1 MSIIVGSARHD
12 ENGKYSGGKPGDQ
25 TGREVSTQA
34 FYVHKK
40 GWDVLRAKSAEVANK
55 IASAMHTAC
64 ANNNIGYSMGSDRYG
79 VVKKGVNTK
88 EKVNC
93 DCSSLVRACIKE
105 ATKKDVGDFSTFS
118 EKSKILASGMFD
130 DAGAYTDG
138 MTLYTGDILVTKT
151 QGHTVV
157 VVSGNSRTEK
167 KDDFYP
173 KYNGTSPSIV
183 TALNAV
189 GEKDTSKAH
198 RAKIAAANGISNYK
212 YTAAQNT
219 QMLNILKAGKLKK
232 A

>member
-25 TGREVSTQA
+25 TGREVSTQV

-40 GWDVLRAKSAEVANK
+40 GWYVLRAKSADVANK
-55 IASAMHTAC
+55 IASAMYTAC
-64 ANNNIGYSMGSDRYG
+64 ANDNIGYSQSDRYG

-88 EKVNC
+88 TKVNC

-118 EKSKILASGMFD
+118 EKSKILSSGMFD

-157 VVSGNSRTEK
+157 VVSGNSRTEN

-173 KYNGTSPSIV
+173 KYTGTSPSIV

-189 GEKDTSKAH
+189 GEKDTSKEH

-219 QMLNILKAGKLKK
+219 QMLNILKNGKLKK

>member
-25 TGREVSTQA
+25 NGSEVSTQV

-40 GWDVLRAKSAEVANK
+40 GWYVLRAKSADVANK
-55 IASAMHTAC
+55 IASAMYTAC
-64 ANNNIGYSMGSDRYG
+64 ANDNIGYSQSDRYG

-105 ATKKDVGDFSTFS
+105 ATGKDVGDFSTFS

-130 DAGAYTDG
+130 DAGEYTDG

-198 RAKIAAANGISNYK
+198 RAKIAVANGISNYK

-219 QMLNILKAGKLKK
+219 QMLNILKDGKLKK

>member
-25 TGREVSTQA
+25 NGSEVSTQA

-40 GWDVLRAKSAEVANK
+40 GWYVLRAKSADVANK
-55 IASAMHTAC
+55 IASAMYTAC
-64 ANNNIGYSMGSDRYG
+64 ANDNIGYSQSDRYG

-105 ATKKDVGDFSTFS
+105 ATGKDVGDFSTFS
-118 EKSKILASGMFD
+118 EKSKILASGLFD

-173 KYNGTSPSIV
+173 KYTGTSPSIV

-198 RAKIAAANGISNYK
+198 RAKIAAENGISNYK

-219 QMLNILKAGKLKK
+219 QMLNILKNGKLKK

>member
-12 ENGKYSGGKPGDQ
+12 ENGKYRNGKQGDQ

-40 GWDVLRAKSAEVANK
+40 GWYVLRAKSAEVANK
-55 IASAMHTAC
+55 IASAMYTAC
-64 ANNNIGYSMGSDRYG
+64 ANDNIGYSQSDRYG

-88 EKVNC
+88 TKVNC

-105 ATKKDVGDFSTFS
+105 ATGKDVGDFSTYW
-118 EKSKILASGMFD
+118 EKSMILSSGMFD

-173 KYNGTSPSIV
+173 KYTGTSPSIV

>member
-25 TGREVSTQA
+25 NGSEVSTQA

-40 GWDVLRAKSAEVANK
+40 GWYVLRAKSADVANK
-55 IASAMHTAC
+55 IASAMYTAC
-64 ANNNIGYSMGSDRYG
+64 ANDNIGYSQSDRYG

-105 ATKKDVGDFSTFS
+105 ATGKDVGDFSTFS
-118 EKSKILASGMFD
+118 EKSKILASGLFD
-130 DAGAYTDG
+130 DAGAYTNG
-138 MTLYTGDILVTKT
+138 MTIYTGDILVTKT
-151 QGHTVV
+151 QRHTVV
-157 VVSGNSRTEK
+157 VVSGNSRTEN

>member
-12 ENGKYSGGKPGDQ
+12 ENGKYSGGKQGDQ
-25 TGREVSTQA
+25 TGREVSTQV

-40 GWDVLRAKSAEVANK
+40 GWYVLRAKSADVANK
-55 IASAMHTAC
+55 IASAMYTAC
-64 ANNNIGYSMGSDRYG
+64 ANDNIGYSQSDRYG

-88 EKVNC
+88 TKVNC

-105 ATKKDVGDFSTFS
+105 ATGKDVGDFSTYWENS
-118 EKSKILASGMFD
+118 MILSSGMFD
-130 DAGAYTDG
+130 DAGEYTDG

-173 KYNGTSPSIV
+173 KYTGTSPSIV

-198 RAKIAAANGISNYK
+198 RAKIAAENGISNYK

-219 QMLNILKAGKLKK
+219 QMLNILKNGKLKK